1 MTSKITA
8 IVFGLFLSW
17 SALIYSPVVVAKTI
31 VTFEHGDDSLV
42 GHYLPATSKE
52 KNGAVILFVH
62 GDGALNYE
70 AEGYYPL
77 IWESLRQQGYSI
89 FSWDKPGVGDS
100 TGNWLSQSMSDRQ
113 GEVRAAIRFLQRNY
127 GYSGQ
132 QIGLLGFSQA
142 GWVIPAVAANNP
154 NVGFVIG
161 IGFAIDWISQ
171 GEYHTKT
178 RLRVQQASA
187 AETAQALKNYRQLLT
202 NFAKYSSYADYRQ
215 DLKDDDKIHGGLS
228 EDRFSFVHK
237 NYRVNAYKDYQGIE
251 QPLLILLGEDD
262 LNVDVKDTQRQL
274 LEIFAEKRNM
284 TLMILPNATHS
295 LLKSQYF
302 NVQSP
307 GLWFWLKLMWMEE
320 DALSDEF
327 FPVLESWLRQRAS
340 K

>member
-1 MTSKITA
+1 MTSKIKA
-8 IVFGLFLSW
+8 ILVGIFLSW
-17 SALIYSPVVVAKTI
+17 LALIYSPLVFAKTI
-31 VTFEHGDDSLV
+31 VTFEHGGDRLS

-62 GDGALNYE
+62 GDGAMNYE

-89 FSWDKPGVGDS
+89 LSWDKPGVGNS

-113 GEVRAAIRFLQRNY
+113 GEVRAAIQFLQRNY
-127 GYSGQ
+127 GYSGR

-161 IGFAIDWISQ
+161 IGFAIDWIKQ

-178 RLRVQQASA
+178 RLRVQQAST
-187 AETAQALKNYRQLLT
+187 AETEQALKNHQQLVT

-215 DLKDDDKIHGGLS
+215 DLKDDDKIHGGLA
-228 EDRFSFVHK
+228 EDRFDFIHK

-274 LEIFAEKRNM
+274 LEIFAEKRNL
-284 TLMILPNATHS
+284 TLMILPNATHG
-295 LLKSQYF
+295 LLKSQHF

-307 GLWFWLKLMWMEE
+307 DLWFWLKLMWMEE
-320 DALSDEF
+320 DALSEEF
-327 FPVLESWLRQRAS
+327 FPVLERWLRQRS
-340 K
+340 